1 MTPEALS
8 MIEHGKI
15 HPSLPRLRKLS
26 EVLDETIKYL
36 GCFEDLPV
44 DTLGQKI
51 TKARLCLGME
61 KTEFAKLIGV
71 NQRSLWG
78 WERDLIK
85 PDTEHKEKLR
95 LILEGIL

>member
-26 EVLDETIKYL
+26 EVLGETVEYL

-61 KTEFAKLIGV
+61 KTEFANLIGV
-71 NQRSLWG
+71 HARTVWD
-78 WERDLIK
+78 WETDLNK
-85 PDTEHKEKLR
+85 PAPKQWEKLKS
-95 LILEGIL
+95 LLDG